1 MLVYFGSIQK
11 STKMVQKFVILRPG
25 SIDSILLNSKK
36 YTKFKLTEFRTHFD
50 QFYGKQEKILRKWS
64 F

>member
-1 MLVYFGSIQK
+1 
-11 STKMVQKFVILRPG
+11 MVQKFVILRPG